1 MLAASEISEASKR
14 RGLASLLITT
24 FFMWAGFFMVVPLM
38 SVYYVDKLG
47 WAAASIGL
55 VLAIRQFM
63 QQGLTPISGMLADRL
78 GVKGLILTGV
88 LLRVVGFATMAWA
101 DTFPLLLFSTVL
113 AALGGSMFD
122 SPRNA
127 AIVTLTNKE
136 NRSRFYS
143 LTGVV
148 NILGLTIG
156 TQIGALLLSASFA
169 LVAWGAAL
177 CFLAT
182 FFVTLFML
190 PPVRVSQRG
199 PEEAEAGLTDGLK
212 KAFHDK
218 PFMMYNWLLVGY
230 WFMWVQISISL
241 PLAAKG
247 LGGGNE
253 TVSWIFAINAVL
265 TIVLQYP
272 LVRLASRWWRPL
284 PTLVLGVCLMAL
296 GLGSIALADSIPA
309 LMACVVL
316 YALGGLFASPMQQ
329 TVAAELADPRALG
342 SYFGVNS
349 LALALGGGLGNLSGG
364 VLYDLGKQ
372 YAFPELSWLVFC
384 AVGLAAATG
393 LAVLAAYLRRREER
407 AQEAYVEDLAGA

>member
-1 MLAASEISEASKR
+1 MLAATEISEASKQ
-14 RGLASLLITT
+14 RGLISLLITT
-24 FFMWAGFFMVVPLM
+24 FFMWAGFFMVIPLM

-55 VLAIRQFM
+55 VLAVRQFT

-78 GVKGLILTGV
+78 GVKALILTGV
-88 LLRVVGFATMAWA
+88 LLRVAGFASMAWA
-101 DTFPLLLFSTVL
+101 DTFPLLLFSTIL

-122 SPRNA
+122 SPRSA
-127 AIVTLTNKE
+127 AIAALTNKE

-148 NILGLTIG
+148 NNLGLIIG
-156 TQIGALLLSASFA
+156 TQIGALLLSASFD
-169 LVAWGAAL
+169 LVALGAAL

-190 PPVRVSQRG
+190 PPVRVSHRE
-199 PEEAEAGLTDGLK
+199 PEEAPGGFTDGFR
-212 KAFHDK
+212 KALHDK
-218 PFMMYNWLLVGY
+218 PFMLYNWLLVGY

-253 TVSWIFAINAVL
+253 TISSMFGINAVL
-265 TIVLQYP
+265 TIALQYP
-272 LVRLASRWWRPL
+272 LVRFASRRLRPL
-284 PTLVLGVCLMAL
+284 PTLVVGVSMMAL
-296 GLGSIALADSIPA
+296 GLGSIALAGSVPA

-316 YALGGLFASPMQQ
+316 YSLGGLCAAPMQQ

-364 VLYDLGKQ
+364 LLYDLSKQ
-372 YAFPELSWLVFC
+372 MGFHELSWLVFC
-384 AVGLAAATG
+384 VVGLASATG
-393 LAVLAAYLRRREER
+393 LSVLASYLRRRQDTP
-407 AQEAYVEDLAGA
+407 QEGYVEDLAGA